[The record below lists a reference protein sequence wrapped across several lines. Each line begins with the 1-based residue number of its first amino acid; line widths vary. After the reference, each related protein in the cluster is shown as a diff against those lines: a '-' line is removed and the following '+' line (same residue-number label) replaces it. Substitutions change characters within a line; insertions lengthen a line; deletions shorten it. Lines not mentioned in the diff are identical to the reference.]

1 MRARP
6 YTEVD
11 AAPWDQFCAASHTAT
26 FLHTRRFLSYHRDR
40 FVDDSL
46 VVEDEGRWVGI
57 LPAARYSKDDAC
69 VESHPGITY
78 GGLLH
83 GGSLRGERMLAAI
96 EAAVKYYASRGRR
109 RLVYK
114 PVPHIYHRVPGQD
127 DLYALFRLNAVRS
140 RCDLSCAVDLAHRLT
155 TSERRKRSRRK
166 AERAGTSVSEGSHHA
181 IALWGVLEE
190 NLAREHG
197 AAPVHTFDEI
207 ALLIERFP
215 ENIRVVAA
223 ELDGKLE
230 AGVVLFVT
238 ETTHHAQYI
247 ASSEQGY
254 EACALDAVFEHCI
267 AAARSAGARWFDF
280 GTSNESAGRVL
291 NEGLY
296 RFKAEFGGG
305 GIAYEF
311 YELAIS

>member
-1 MRARP
+1 MQARP
-6 YTEVD
+6 YTGAD
-11 AAPWDQFCAASHTAT
+11 AAQWDAFCAASFCAT
-26 FLHTRRFLSYHRDR
+26 FLHTRRFLSYHLDR
-40 FVDDSL
+40 FVDLSL
-46 VVEDEGRWVGI
+46 IVEDEGQWVGI
-57 LPAARYSKDDAC
+57 LPAARHPRDDAC
-69 VESHPGITY
+69 VVSHPGITY

-83 GGSLRGERMLAAI
+83 DGNLRGERMLAAI
-96 EAAVKYYASRGRR
+96 ETTVRFYASRGSR

-114 PVPHIYHRVPGQD
+114 PVPHIYHRVPAED

-140 RCDLSCAVDLAHRLT
+140 RCDLSCAIDLAHRLAA
-155 TSERRKRSRRK
+155 SERRKRSRRK
-166 AERAGTSVSEGSHHA
+166 AERAGARVTEGPQHA
-181 IALWGVLEE
+181 IALWNVLRE

-197 AAPVHTFDEI
+197 AAPAHTLEEI
-207 ALLIERFP
+207 TLLKELFP

-230 AGVVLFVT
+230 AGVILFVT
-238 ETTHHAQYI
+238 ETAHHAQYI
-247 ASSEQGY
+247 ASSEKGY

-267 AAARSAGARWFDF
+267 AAAQSAGARWFDF
-280 GTSNESAGRVL
+280 GTSNESEGRVL

-296 RFKAEFGGG
+296 RFKSEFGGG